1 MSSDPSNR
9 RSATATG
16 IAIAASSTVLPLHKM
31 KPMPDVAHASYR
43 HSSDRSMRRATATS
57 AAAAPVTAPRKA
69 ATPTSGVRCRARG
82 RKPNLA
88 AQQKV
93 ADAYRAEATRTLGK
107 LAELEG
113 SQQPVQQTL
122 LSFKQEEASAR
133 QALATQLQQQ
143 QSQLQGA
150 LEKSLELQRS
160 ESLSDVHRGL
170 DELRAELRSSRQRE
184 EEQRLAVTAAKV
196 LVQ

>member
-1 MSSDPSNR
+1 MRNTKSSLSTNAQCR
-9 RSATATG
+9 YG
-16 IAIAASSTVLPLHKM
+16 AASGLQEL
-31 KPMPDVAHASYR
+31 
-43 HSSDRSMRRATATS
+43 
-57 AAAAPVTAPRKA
+57 
-69 ATPTSGVRCRARG
+69 
-82 RKPNLA
+82 LA